1 MVEGSQKL
9 GACLHTCAS
18 PEHPH
23 GRVFTSAEYDR
34 QAVRK
39 AQKDAREKSRMATEK
54 VGYPEKD
61 TRYVTRVDSGQ
72 RHEFLAGH
80 TRKRIVLEHAVSEHP
95 RCYLNVDRSQEVRRH
110 CDISM
115 SC

>member
-1 MVEGSQKL
+1 MVEGGQKL

-23 GRVFTSAEYDR
+23 GRILTSSEYDR

-39 AQKDAREKSRMATEK
+39 AQKDAREKSRLSTEK

-61 TRYVTRVDSGQ
+61 TRYVTCGASRQ
-72 RHEFLAGH
+72 P
-80 TRKRIVLEHAVSEHP
+80 I
-95 RCYLNVDRSQEVRRH
+95 
-110 CDISM
+110 
-115 SC
+115 

>member
-23 GRVFTSAEYDR
+23 GRVFTSLEYDR

-39 AQKDAREKSRMATEK
+39 AQKDARERSRLTAEK

-61 TRYVTRVDSGQ
+61 TRYVACEDFMTG
-72 RHEFLAGH
+72 
-80 TRKRIVLEHAVSEHP
+80 
-95 RCYLNVDRSQEVRRH
+95 
-110 CDISM
+110 M
-115 SC
+115 

>member
-39 AQKDAREKSRMATEK
+39 AQKDAREKSRMTTEK

-61 TRYVTRVDSGQ
+61 TRYVSCGDSGQ
-72 RHEFLAGH
+72 RREFLAGH
-80 TRKRIVLEHAVSEHP
+80 TLKRIVLEHVVSGHLK
-95 RCYLNVDRSQEVRRH
+95 CYLNVDRSQEVGRPY
-110 CDISM
+110 ILM
-115 SC
+115 SCC

>member
-1 MVEGSQKL
+1 MIEGGQKL

-23 GRVFTSAEYDR
+23 GRVFTPSEYDR

-39 AQKDAREKSRMATEK
+39 AQKDARERSRFATDK

-61 TRYVTRVDSGQ
+61 TRYVAVKIRDNYINPTQATFQGKSG
-72 RHEFLAGH
+72 GH
-80 TRKRIVLEHAVSEHP
+80 TRFPSTGSAV
-95 RCYLNVDRSQEVRRH
+95 
-110 CDISM
+110 
-115 SC
+115 

>member
-61 TRYVTRVDSGQ
+61 TRYVICGDSGQ
-72 RHEFLAGH
+72 QREFIAGH
-80 TRKRIVLEHAVSEHP
+80 TRKRIVLEHAVSEHLK
-95 RCYLNVDRSQEVRRH
+95 CYLNVDHSQEVGRPY
-110 CDISM
+110 ILT
-115 SC
+115 SCC